1 MNDIVT
7 ISKTDL
13 EDILRQAAAPR
24 YVKGIDGLC
33 EIFGCSPSTAKRIK
47 KGGTI
52 NKAIHQQGRTFL
64 TNVDLAIELFGARNG
79 RHI

>member
-1 MNDIVT
+1 MNDTIN
-7 ISKTDL
+7 ISKSEL
-13 EDILRQAAAPR
+13 QELFRQAAAPR

-47 KGGTI
+47 KGGAI